1 MKSTD
6 MNLSKHPIINDI
18 EQYRKLCQLVN
29 EDFQSMKSD
38 IIKLCELLQ
47 EKKSQV
53 NQLSLSLQK
62 DLTSRPHLIV
72 KNGISLPNK
81 TTNGITAK
89 PSLRERMMKRKQ
101 QQQLETEIEAQEEK
115 PQKRRITY
123 EIEKNKGLT
132 AKRKKEYRNPRVRHR
147 NKYARAL
154 IKRKSRVPAARTE
167 EEKYTGEPTGIRAGL
182 KRGIK
187 LKS

>member
-6 MNLSKHPIINDI
+6 INIPKHPILNDI

-29 EDFQSMKSD
+29 DDFQLMKND
-38 IIKLCELLQ
+38 LLKLCELLQ
-47 EKKSQV
+47 ERKVKL
-53 NQLSLSLQK
+53 NQKQK
-62 DLTSRPHLIV
+62 NIISKPHLIINNNNN
-72 KNGISLPNK
+72 KISLPTK
-81 TTNGITAK
+81 TTNDTNAK
-89 PSLRERMMKRKQ
+89 SSLRERMMKRKESKQ
-101 QQQLETEIEAQEEK
+101 IEIETKEDNK
-115 PQKRRITY
+115 SQKRAISY

-154 IKRKSRVPAARTE
+154 IKRKSRVPTARNE
-167 EEKYTGEPTGIRAGL
+167 EEKYIGEPTGIRAGI